1 MMANCGRRTAVLVLL
16 AAAVVGC
23 GQREAAPQFNYTLL
37 NGTQA
42 HSDDLRGQVVLVNF
56 WATSCAVCVA
66 EMPQIVATHQQFSAR
81 GLRTLAV
88 AMRYDA
94 PASVAHYAE
103 THKLPFGVV
112 IDNTGDIA
120 SRFGNVD
127 ATPTTFVIDKQG
139 AIAQR
144 IVGAP
149 DFVALQA
156 LIDRLLREA

>member
-103 THKLPFGVV
+103 TRKLPFGVV

>member
-16 AAAVVGC
+16 AAAVAAC
-23 GQREAAPQFNYTLL
+23 GRREAAPQFNYTLL

-103 THKLPFGVV
+103 TRKLPFGVV

-156 LIDRLLREA
+156 LIDRLLREV